1 MRRVSIKVWLSLV
14 AVVLYSAV
22 CCAQAPPALKSVIGE
37 VTSIDAASK
46 QIKLKSDDG
55 GAYTVTLS
63 DNTSFLRIPPG
74 ETDLKKATKIAF
86 TDVMVGDRA
95 LARGPLDDQSK
106 TVPARTVVIMTKG
119 DLAQKHEHDQ
129 AEWQKRGVVPA

>member
-1 MRRVSIKVWLSLV
+1 MRVWLSSV
-14 AVVLYSAV
+14 AMALYCAT

-46 QIKLKSDDG
+46 QVKLKGDDG
-55 GAYTVTLS
+55 AVYTVTLS

-74 ETDLKKATKIAF
+74 EKDIKKASKIAF

-95 LARGPLDDQSK
+95 LARGPMEGDGK
-106 TVPARTVVIMTKG
+106 TVPARTLVIMTKG
-119 DLAQKHEHDQ
+119 DWAQ
-129 AEWQKRGVVPA
+129 